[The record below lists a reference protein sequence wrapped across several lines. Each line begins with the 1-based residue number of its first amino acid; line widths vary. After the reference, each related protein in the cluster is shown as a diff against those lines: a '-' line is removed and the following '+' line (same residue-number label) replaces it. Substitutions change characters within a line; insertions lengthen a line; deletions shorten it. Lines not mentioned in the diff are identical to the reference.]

1 MKRFKKMLQIL
12 QNELRKKDEIIKT
25 LLKTQIPILQTV
37 INPSVEQEVSTK
49 RNEILEEIQL

>member
-1 MKRFKKMLQIL
+1 M

-37 INPSVEQEVSTK
+37 INPLVEQEVSTK
-49 RNEILEEIQL
+49 INKILEEIQL

>member
-1 MKRFKKMLQIL
+1 M

-37 INPSVEQEVSTK
+37 INPLVEQEVSTK
-49 RNEILEEIQL
+49 RNKILEEIQL

>member
-1 MKRFKKMLQIL
+1 M

-37 INPSVEQEVSTK
+37 INPLVEQEVSTK
-49 RNEILEEIQL
+49 INKILGEIQL